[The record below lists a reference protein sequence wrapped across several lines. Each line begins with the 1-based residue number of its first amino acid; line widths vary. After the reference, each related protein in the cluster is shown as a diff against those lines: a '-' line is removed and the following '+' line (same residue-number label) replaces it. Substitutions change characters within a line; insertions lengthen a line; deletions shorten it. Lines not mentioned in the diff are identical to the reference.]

1 MASLKTQWL
10 FFILLFGSL
19 HTWAAC
25 PSLVGTYRIEAG
37 DNTQQLVIQQDK
49 KLYSVSIVD
58 TAGNKE
64 VLTVI
69 DVPKEEIKKEE
80 PLLKCAI
87 LVQGL
92 GIIKKVD
99 KGAEFNVTA
108 ESQNYLN
115 KRIASTGYIIYIA
128 SGFYSEIINLEK
140 LN

>member
-1 MASLKTQWL
+1 MTYLKTQWL

-25 PSLVGTYRIEAG
+25 PSLVGTYKIEAW
-37 DNTQQLVIQQDK
+37 DESQQLVIQKDK
-49 KLYSVSIVD
+49 KLYSVAIVD

-64 VLTVI
+64 MLTVI
-69 DVPKEEIKKEE
+69 DVPKEENKKEV
-80 PLLKCAI
+80 LLKCAI
-87 LVQGL
+87 MVQGL

-108 ESQNYLN
+108 QSQNYLN
-115 KRIASTGYIIYIA
+115 KRIASTGYIIYVA
-128 SGFYSEIINLEK
+128 SGFFSDIINLEK

>member
-1 MASLKTQWL
+1 MTYLKTQWL

-25 PSLVGTYRIEAG
+25 PSLVGTYKIEAW
-37 DNTQQLVIQQDK
+37 DESQQLVIQKDK
-49 KLYSVSIVD
+49 KLYSVAIVD

-64 VLTVI
+64 MLTVI
-69 DVPKEEIKKEE
+69 DVPKEEIKKEA
-80 PLLKCAI
+80 LLKCAI
-87 LVQGL
+87 MVQGL

-108 ESQNYLN
+108 QSQNYLN
-115 KRIASTGYIIYIA
+115 KRIASTGYIIYVA
-128 SGFYSEIINLEK
+128 SGFFSDIINLEK